1 MAAKTPQV
9 PDTPRSARERLLAA
23 ANELFYAEGINT
35 VGIDRVIERA
45 GVAKASLYDT
55 FGSKEEL
62 IRAYLAERDAARR
75 GRIEAAIAKHD
86 APREKILAV
95 FDYLANAMAQPG
107 FKGCYMQRANAE
119 LKPASPGRTV
129 CGEGRG
135 WTLALFTRLA
145 KEAGTRHPKKLGQQ
159 LVILYDGA
167 LVSAAMDA
175 DPHAAANAK
184 AIAAAMI
191 DADLG

>member
-1 MAAKTPQV
+1 MIAKTPEA
-9 PDTPRSARERLLAA
+9 PKSARERLLDA

-75 GRIEAAIAKHD
+75 ARIEAAIARHEG
-86 APREKILAV
+86 PREKILAV
-95 FDYLANAMAQPG
+95 FDYLAGAMARPD
-107 FKGCYMQRANAE
+107 FKGCYFQRANAE
-119 LKPASPGRTV
+119 LKATSPGRTV
-129 CGEGRG
+129 CSEGRA
-135 WTLALFTRLA
+135 WTLALFTGLA
-145 KEAGTRHPKKLGQQ
+145 KEAGARHPKKLGEQ

-167 LVSAAMDA
+167 LVSAAMDG
-175 DPHAAANAK
+175 DTRAAANAK
-184 AIAAAMI
+184 AVAAAMV
-191 DADLG
+191 DADLA

>member
-1 MAAKTPQV
+1 MTTKAPEAPK
-9 PDTPRSARERLLAA
+9 SARERLLDA

-62 IRAYLAERDAARR
+62 IRAYLAERDAVRR
-75 GRIEAAIAKHD
+75 GRIEAALSKHD
-86 APREKILAV
+86 APRDKMLAV
-95 FDYLANAMAQPG
+95 FDYLATAMARPD
-107 FKGCYMQRANAE
+107 FKGCYFQRANAE
-119 LKPASPGRTV
+119 LKATSPGRAV
-129 CGEGRG
+129 CSEGRG
-135 WTLALFTRLA
+135 WTIALFTRLA
-145 KEAGTRHPKKLGQQ
+145 KEAGAHHPKKLAQQ

-167 LVSAAMDA
+167 LVSAAMDGDA
-175 DPHAAANAK
+175 HAAANAK

-191 DADLG
+191 DGDLG

>member
-1 MAAKTPQV
+1 MATKTPEA
-9 PDTPRSARERLLAA
+9 PRSARDRLLDA

-62 IRAYLAERDAARR
+62 IRAYLAERDVGRR
-75 GRIEAAIAKHD
+75 ARIEAAISRHSE
-86 APREKILAV
+86 PRARILAV

-107 FKGCYMQRANAE
+107 FKGCYFQRANAE
-119 LKPASPGRTV
+119 LKASSPGRAV
-129 CGEGRG
+129 CGEGRA

-145 KEAGTRHPKKLGQQ
+145 KEAGASQPKKLAQQ

-167 LVSAAMDA
+167 LVSAAMDG
-175 DPHAAANAK
+175 DGHAASNAK

-191 DADLG
+191 DAARG